1 MELVDGLEPPTCWL
15 QISCSTNWAT
25 PAWIWFFV
33 IVSSDYYILSQED
46 QFVNRIFYY
55 LQIVHIL
62 CFSVEFLNKKKNGR
76 GDRTRTCGILVP
88 NQALYQT
95 ELRPE
100 FSLII
105 IPYRSI
111 VCQGSKTAKSS
122 NFLSPVLSILTQ
134 IGHYMHWT
142 VLFPHFWEALFC
154 SFVEVKLRKVKF
166 CCILHYNPLD
176 YLTIFFMQIH

>member
-33 IVSSDYYILSQED
+33 IVSSDYYILTQEA

-62 CFSVEFLNKKKNGR
+62 CFSVEILLKMNGR

-105 IPYRSI
+105 IPHFDT
-111 VCQGSKTAKSS
+111 VCQYWILNKSARIS
-122 NFLSPVLSILTQ
+122 SAVLSILAQ
-134 IGHYMHWT
+134 IGQNKYRSGQ
-142 VLFPHFWEALFC
+142 LYNFC
-154 SFVEVKLRKVKF
+154 SSF
-166 CCILHYNPLD
+166 CWNKIEE
-176 YLTIFFMQIH
+176 